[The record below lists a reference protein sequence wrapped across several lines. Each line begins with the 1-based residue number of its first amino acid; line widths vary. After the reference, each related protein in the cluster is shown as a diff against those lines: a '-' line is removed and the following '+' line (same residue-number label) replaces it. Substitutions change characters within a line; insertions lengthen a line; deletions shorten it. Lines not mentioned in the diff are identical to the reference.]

1 MLEPQLSLCKMFL
14 GSNDWQFW
22 IVFFILSHAA
32 RHRHFKIF
40 GIPVDYKNSMYILER
55 FLLQRCWDAFQ
66 NRNQRPMNSQME
78 IFSSFFFQITIS
90 LFCIQS
96 HGTTRFEVQ
105 DTYLLAHH
113 PIIHSIEVQNSLKY
127 RCLIQMVMDT
137 CHRGK

>member
-40 GIPVDYKNSMYILER
+40 GIPVDYKNPMHILER
-55 FLLQRCWDAFQ
+55 LLLQRSWDTYQ

-78 IFSSFFFQITIS
+78 IFSSFFSDYHFAFLYPEPWDTSIRSTRYVPSSPPSYNTFYRSAEQFEIS
-90 LFCIQS
+90 LLNPD
-96 HGTTRFEVQ
+96 GNG
-105 DTYLLAHH
+105 YL
-113 PIIHSIEVQNSLKY
+113 PS
-127 RCLIQMVMDT
+127 R
-137 CHRGK
+137 